1 MVKEI
6 KEIKIAAIKEGTVLD
21 HLETNQVFKI
31 IQLLNLDKTISGIS
45 CATNLESTKL
55 GKKGIIKV
63 SDKFL
68 TKEEVEM
75 ISIISQDATL
85 VIIQDY
91 IIQSKRKLEL
101 PDMIK
106 KIIKCNNP
114 KCITNIEPV
123 VTQFDVLN
131 KTPLVIKC
139 IFCEQIIEHNQIKIF
154 GE

>member
-1 MVKEI
+1 MA
-6 KEIKIAAIKEGTVLD
+6 KEIKIASIKEGTVLD
-21 HLETNQVFKI
+21 HLDTNMVFKI
-31 IQLLNLDKTISGIS
+31 IQLLNLDRTNSGIS

-68 TKEEVEM
+68 TREEVEM
-75 ISIISQDATL
+75 ISIISPAATL

-91 IIQSKRKLEL
+91 AIQSKRKLDI
-101 PDMIK
+101 PDLIK

-114 KCITNIEPV
+114 KCITNLEPV
-123 VTQFDVLN
+123 ITQFDVLEKN
-131 KTPLVIKC
+131 PLKIKC
-139 IFCEQIIEHNQIKIF
+139 IYCEHIIDHNQINIF